1 MEITTDQ
8 LLKEVKLALQ
18 YGKSL
23 GYSECLNQTIGKKPE
38 SANSDHAMK
47 YYLEELEKK
56 YS

>member
-1 MEITTDQ
+1 MEITTEQ

-38 SANSDHAMK
+38 SNNPDHAMK

>member
-1 MEITTDQ
+1 MEITTEQ

-38 SANSDHAMK
+38 SANSDHAIN
-47 YYLEELEKK
+47 YYLKELEKK

>member
-1 MEITTDQ
+1 MEITIDQ

-38 SANSDHAMK
+38 SNNPDHAMK